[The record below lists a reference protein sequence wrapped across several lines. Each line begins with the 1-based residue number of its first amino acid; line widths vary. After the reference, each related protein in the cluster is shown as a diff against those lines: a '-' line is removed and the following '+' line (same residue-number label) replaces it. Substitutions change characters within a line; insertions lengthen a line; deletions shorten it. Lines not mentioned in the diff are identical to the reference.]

1 MIQTWLKAFADELT
15 SACSYV
21 DPAAIEHEIATRIV
35 RVNVLAWG
43 FMRRFC
49 EMLEGTVTVWRFT
62 APVAAVAPSAG

>member
-21 DPAAIEHEIATRIV
+21 DPAAIEHEIATRTI
-35 RVNVLAWG
+35 RMNVLARE

-49 EMLEGTVTVWRFT
+49 EIL
-62 APVAAVAPSAG
+62 